1 MSFDDHYKYCF
12 TNLFFHRYMSS
23 TLLRVAGEHNS
34 VVAVVGKGH
43 LPGIKK
49 NWKQHIE
56 VIEVDSVV
64 RLNLCFL
71 LYIAKHLEAKTNW
84 LSSSHI

>member
-1 MSFDDHYKYCF
+1 MCVCVCACRF
-12 TNLFFHRYMSS
+12 MSS
-23 TLLRVAGEHNS
+23 MLLKVAREHNS

-56 VIEVDSVV
+56 VTSIYS
-64 RLNLCFL
+64 
-71 LYIAKHLEAKTNW
+71 
-84 LSSSHI
+84 

>member
-1 MSFDDHYKYCF
+1 MTMNLTLISTFDDVLNTELQMLEIRLY
-12 TNLFFHRYMSS
+12 LSFHRFMSS

-49 NWKQHIE
+49 SWKQPIE
-56 VIEVDSVV
+56 VNKS
-64 RLNLCFL
+64 RC
-71 LYIAKHLEAKTNW
+71 KCR
-84 LSSSHI
+84 

>member
-1 MSFDDHYKYCF
+1 MCVCVCACRF
-12 TNLFFHRYMSS
+12 MSS
-23 TLLRVAGEHNS
+23 MLLKVAREHNS

-56 VIEVDSVV
+56 VKE
-64 RLNLCFL
+64 L
-71 LYIAKHLEAKTNW
+71 LSIPSRKPVITVAKVLTSIGAAVAGVTIISGIYV
-84 LSSSHI
+84 SSKK